1 MSDTTNSNTSSDT
14 ISGSTS
20 DRAHTHWKVE
30 HDSNNIAWLHFDT
43 VDANNKPTAAN
54 LLSQT
59 AIAQLNDIIESLEN
73 NLPKAVILVS
83 DKKDSFIFG
92 ADIKEFTTLDNKQQ
106 ALEFLQRGHALMNRL
121 ESLNCTTVSMVHGI
135 CFGGGTELSLA
146 CDYIVAS
153 DDKKTKIGLPE
164 IKLGIHP
171 GYGGTARSIER
182 CGPLAAMNIMLTGR
196 ALTSRAAKKINLIDE
211 MVPLRQ
217 LKAAAESYALTAPDK
232 KPLALMA
239 RLANS
244 SLARPLIASQM
255 RKQVAQKARPE
266 HYPAPYELIDLWKN
280 YANDKKEM
288 LKQEAIT
295 VAELATTDTARSLVR
310 VFFLQENLKSQGKQ
324 TKFKAEH
331 VHVIG
336 GGLMG
341 GDIASWCAIQGYS
354 VTVQDQSPDALAGT
368 IKRAQ
373 YSFKKKFKR
382 DRRAI
387 RDAND
392 RLMADHRGAGIHRA
406 DIIIEAIFED
416 KDVKRKL
423 YESIEP
429 KMKPDA
435 ILATNTSS
443 IKLEDLSSC
452 LKNPGRLVGLHFFNP
467 VALMPLVEIIRG
479 NETDE
484 KVMQQALAFG
494 KNIGKL
500 PLAVKSSPGFL
511 VNRILMPYILEA
523 VTMVDEGI
531 APEVIDKAATDYGM
545 PMGPIELA
553 DTVGLDICKSV
564 ANILSEALDMPLPKN
579 LEGLSKDKLGKKS
592 GEGFYKYKNN
602 KPIKNKSASYSNSQ
616 EVQDRLIC
624 RLINEATACL
634 EEGIVED
641 KDLIDAGVIF
651 GTGFAPFRGGPLEYI
666 RNTGSEKL
674 LATMAILEKK
684 YGNHF
689 SKNAGWEKV

>member
-1 MSDTTNSNTSSDT
+1 MSQDMMSKGNIKQDTQMTENF
-14 ISGSTS
+14 
-20 DRAHTHWKVE
+20 WKLE
-30 HDSNNIAWLHFDT
+30 TDDNNIAWLHFDT
-43 VDANNKPTAAN
+43 PEASAN
-54 LLSQT
+54 LLSQA
-59 AIAQLNDIIESLEN
+59 AIKELDERLKTLAKSRPQALIIL
-73 NLPKAVILVS
+73 S
-83 DKKDSFIFG
+83 DKKSSFIFG
-92 ADIKEFTTLDNKQQ
+92 ADIKEFTALETMDQ
-106 ALEFLQRGHALMNRL
+106 ALSFMKKGHALMNRL
-121 ESLNCTTVSMVHGI
+121 EALPFPTVSMVHGL

-171 GYGGTARSIER
+171 GYGGTVRSIER

-196 ALTSRAAKKINLIDE
+196 ALTARAAKKIQLIDE
-211 MVPLRQ
+211 MVPARQ
-217 LKAAAESYALTAPDK
+217 LKAAAEYYALNAPK
-232 KPLALMA
+232 RRKLPL
-239 RLANS
+239 
-244 SLARPLIASQM
+244 LARIANQSILRPLVASQM
-255 RKQVAQKARPE
+255 RKQVASKAKPE
-266 HYPAPYELIDLWKN
+266 HYPAPYSLIDLWLKN
-280 YANDKKEM
+280 GSNRKQM
-288 LKQEAIT
+288 LEQEAIA
-295 VAELATTDTARSLVR
+295 VADLATTDTARNLVR
-310 VFFLQENLKSQGKQ
+310 VFFLQEGLKSQGK
-324 TKFKAEH
+324 KVDFDVKY

-336 GGLMG
+336 GGIMG

-354 VTVQDQSPDALAGT
+354 VTVQDQSPERLAQT

-392 RLMADHRGAGIHRA
+392 RLMADHKGAGIHRA
-406 DIIIEAIFED
+406 DIVIEAIFED
-416 KDVKRKL
+416 VAVKREL

-429 KMKPDA
+429 KMKAEA

-479 NETDE
+479 NETE
-484 KVMQQALAFG
+484 ERVVQQALAFG

-531 APEVIDKAATDYGM
+531 PPEVIDKAATDYGM

-564 ANILSEALDMPLPKN
+564 ANILSTALDMPLPAN
-579 LEGLSKDKLGKKS
+579 LENLSDKKLGKKT
-592 GEGFYKYKNN
+592 GEGFYQYKNN
-602 KPIKNKSASYSNSQ
+602 KPIKNKNASYSNPQ
-616 EVQDRLIC
+616 QVQDRLVL
-624 RLINEATACL
+624 RLVNEATACL
-634 EEGIVED
+634 REGIVDD

-666 RNTGSEKL
+666 RSTGVDQLSQTLDSLKTNFGERFTKDDGWSE
-674 LATMAILEKK
+674 I
-684 YGNHF
+684 
-689 SKNAGWEKV
+689 

>member
-1 MSDTTNSNTSSDT
+1 MSDTY
-14 ISGSTS
+14 
-20 DRAHTHWKVE
+20 WKVE
-30 HDSNNIAWLHFDT
+30 HDKNNIAWLHFDT
-43 VDANNKPTAAN
+43 PDASAN
-54 LLSQT
+54 LLSQA
-59 AIAQLNDIIESLEN
+59 AIKELDDIIKDFESN
-73 NLPKAVILVS
+73 KPKAVIILS

-92 ADIKEFTTLDNKQQ
+92 ADIKEFTTLENKEQ
-106 ALEFLQRGHALMNRL
+106 ALKFLQKGHALMNRL
-121 ESLNCTTVSMVHGI
+121 EALNCPTVSMVHGL

-153 DDKKTKIGLPE
+153 DHKKTKIGLPE

-171 GYGGTARSIER
+171 GYGGTARSIKR

-196 ALTSRAAKKINLIDE
+196 ALTARAAKKINLIDE

-217 LKAAAESYALTAPDK
+217 LKTAAEKYALS
-232 KPLALMA
+232 KPKYKQLPLLA
-239 RLANS
+239 RLS
-244 SLARPLIASQM
+244 STPFLRPLIATQM
-255 RKQVAQKARPE
+255 RKKIATKAKKE
-266 HYPAPYELIDLWKN
+266 HYPAPYSLIDLWLKYGDN
-280 YANDKKEM
+280 KKQM
-288 LKQEAIT
+288 LEQEAIA
-295 VAELATTDTARSLVR
+295 VAELATSNTARNLVR
-310 VFFLQENLKSQGKQ
+310 VFFLQENLKSQGKKV
-324 TKFKAEH
+324 KFDAKN

-336 GGLMG
+336 GGIMG

-354 VTVQDQSPDALAGT
+354 VTVQDQDPHRLAQT

-392 RLMADHRGAGIHRA
+392 RLMADHRGTGIQRA
-406 DIIIEAIFED
+406 DIVIEAIFED
-416 KDVKRKL
+416 VEAKRAL

-429 KMKPDA
+429 LMKTEA

-479 NETDE
+479 KETDE
-484 KVMQQALAFG
+484 EVVQQALAFG

-523 VTMVDEGI
+523 VTMLDEGI

-564 ANILSEALDMPLPKN
+564 ADILSAALGMPLPDN
-579 LEGLSKDKLGKKS
+579 LKKLSDKKLGKKT

-602 KPIKNKSASYSNSQ
+602 KPVKNKNATYANPKQ
-616 EVQDRLIC
+616 VQDRLVM
-624 RLINEATACL
+624 RLINEAVACL
-634 EEGIVED
+634 HEGIVD
-641 KDLIDAGVIF
+641 KEDLIDAGVIF

-666 RNTGSEKL
+666 KNEGVEKL
-674 LATMAILEKK
+674 GETITHLQEKFGDRFK
-684 YGNHF
+684 
-689 SKNAGWEKV
+689 KNEAWSQIG

>member
-1 MSDTTNSNTSSDT
+1 MSENNVSY
-14 ISGSTS
+14 
-20 DRAHTHWKVE
+20 WKVE
-30 HDSNNIAWLHFDT
+30 HDDNNVAWLHFDT
-43 VDANNKPTAAN
+43 PDASAN
-54 LLSQT
+54 LLCQA
-59 AIAQLNDIIESLEN
+59 AIKELD
-73 NLPKAVILVS
+73 NLLQGFEKEPPKALIIVS

-92 ADIKEFTTLDNKQQ
+92 ADIKEFTTLDN
-106 ALEFLQRGHALMNRL
+106 LEVAKKFLQNGHDLMNRL
-121 ESLNCTTVSMVHGI
+121 EALKFPTVSMVHGL

-164 IKLGIHP
+164 INLGIHP

-196 ALTSRAAKKINLIDE
+196 ALTARAAKKIKLVDE
-211 MVPLRQ
+211 IVPYRQ
-217 LKAAAESYALTAPDK
+217 LKAAAENYALKAPDR
-232 KPLALMA
+232 KPLPLLT
-239 RLANS
+239 RLTNTAIV
-244 SLARPLIASQM
+244 RPIIASQM
-255 RKQVAQKARPE
+255 RKQVAKKAKKE
-266 HYPAPYELIDLWKN
+266 HYPAPYQLIDLWKEH
-280 YANDKKEM
+280 AGDKKLM
-288 LKQEAIT
+288 LEREALA
-295 VAELATTDTARSLVR
+295 VAKLATTETAKNLVR
-310 VFFLQENLKSQGKQ
+310 VFFLQEGLKSQGKQ
-324 TKFKAEH
+324 TDFDVKN

-336 GGLMG
+336 GGIMG

-354 VTVQDQSPDALAGT
+354 VTVQDQSPERLAQT

-392 RLMADHRGAGIHRA
+392 LLMADHRGAGIHRA
-406 DIIIEAIFED
+406 DIVIEAIFED
-416 KDVKRKL
+416 KDVKRSL

-429 KMKPDA
+429 LMKENA

-484 KVMQQALAFG
+484 KVVQQALAFG

-523 VTMVDEGI
+523 VLMVDEGI

-564 ANILSEALDMPLPKN
+564 ANILSEALDMSLPNN
-579 LEGLSKDKLGKKS
+579 LKELSDKKLGKKT
-592 GEGFYKYKNN
+592 GEGFYKYIKG
-602 KPIKNKSASYSNSQ
+602 KPVKNKDASYSNPQ
-616 EVQDRLIC
+616 EVQDRLVL
-624 RLINEATACL
+624 RLVNEATACL
-634 EEGIVED
+634 REGIVDD

-666 RNTGSEKL
+666 RATGAENLSQ
-674 LATMAILEKK
+674 TMDSLSKK
-684 YGNHF
+684 FGDRF
-689 SKNAGWEKV
+689 IKDDGWQKV

>member
-1 MSDTTNSNTSSDT
+1 MSQDNTNNKDN
-14 ISGSTS
+14 
-20 DRAHTHWKVE
+20 WKIE
-30 HDSNNIAWLHFDT
+30 LDNNNIAWVHFD
-43 VDANNKPTAAN
+43 KPGVVAN
-54 LLSQT
+54 LLAQD
-59 AIAQLNDIIESLEN
+59 AIKQLDEIIKDFER
-73 NLPKAVILVS
+73 NLPAAVIILS

-92 ADIKEFTTLDNKQQ
+92 ADIKEFTALETKEQ
-106 ALEFLQRGHALMNRL
+106 ALDFMHKGHALMNRL
-121 ESLNCTTVSMVHGI
+121 ESLPCPTVSMIHGP
-135 CFGGGTELSLA
+135 CLGGGAELSLA
-146 CDYIVAS
+146 CDYIIAS

-164 IKLGIHP
+164 VKLGIHP

-196 ALTSRAAKKINLIDE
+196 ALTARAAKKIKLIDE
-211 MVPLRQ
+211 AVPLRQ
-217 LKAAAESYALTAPDK
+217 LKAAAEQYALTAPK
-232 KPLALMA
+232 RNKLPFFTRITNTAFL
-239 RLANS
+239 
-244 SLARPLIASQM
+244 RPFIASQM
-255 RKQVAQKARPE
+255 RKQVASKAKAE
-266 HYPAPYELIDLWKN
+266 HYPAPYSLIDLWKK
-280 YANDKKEM
+280 YAGNKKQM
-288 LKQEAIT
+288 LEQEAIA
-295 VAELATTDTARSLVR
+295 VAGLATTETAKNLVR

-324 TKFKAEH
+324 THFDVQH

-336 GGLMG
+336 GGIMG

-354 VTVQDQSPDALAGT
+354 VTVQDQDPARLAQT

-416 KDVKRKL
+416 VDVKRSL

-429 KMKPDA
+429 KMKSDA

-452 LKNPGRLVGLHFFNP
+452 LKKPGRLVGLHFFNP

-484 KVMQQALAFG
+484 KVVQQALAFG

-531 APEVIDKAATDYGM
+531 PPEVIDKAATDYGM

-564 ANILSEALDMPLPKN
+564 ANILSSALDMPLPGN
-579 LEGLSKDKLGKKS
+579 LKQLSDKKLGKKT
-592 GEGFYKYKNN
+592 GEGFYRYKDN
-602 KPIKNKSASYSNSQ
+602 KPVKNKNATYANTQ
-616 EVQDRLIC
+616 EVQDRLVL
-624 RLINEATACL
+624 RLVNEAVACL
-634 EEGIVED
+634 REGIVDD

-651 GTGFAPFRGGPLEYI
+651 GTGFAPFRGGPLHYI
-666 RNTGSEKL
+666 QAQGVDKLEQTLESLKTKFGSRFEKD
-674 LATMAILEKK
+674 E
-684 YGNHF
+684 
-689 SKNAGWEKV
+689 GWVNIG

>member
-1 MSDTTNSNTSSDT
+1 MSDNNWT
-14 ISGSTS
+14 IEY
-20 DRAHTHWKVE
+20 DA
-30 HDSNNIAWLHFDT
+30 NNIAWLHF
-43 VDANNKPTAAN
+43 ASPGASAN

-59 AIAQLNDIIESLEN
+59 AIKELNDIIASFEQ
-73 NLPKAVILVS
+73 NLPRALIILS

-92 ADIKEFTTLDNKQQ
+92 ADIKEFTALDNQQQ
-106 ALEFLQRGHALMNRL
+106 ALAFMQTGHALMNRL
-121 ESLNCTTVSMVHGI
+121 EALPCPTVSMIHGL

-153 DDKKTKIGLPE
+153 DDKKTRIGLPE

-196 ALTSRAAKKINLIDE
+196 ALAARAAKKINLIDE
-211 MVPLRQ
+211 AVPLRQ
-217 LKAAAESYALTAPDK
+217 LKAATEQLALTAPGRRK
-232 KPLALMA
+232 LPLLT
-239 RLANS
+239 RITNS
-244 SLARPLIASQM
+244 SLLRPLIAAQM
-255 RKQVAQKARPE
+255 RKQVATKARAE
-266 HYPAPYELIDLWKN
+266 HYPAPYSLINLWQK
-280 YANDKKEM
+280 YAGNKKLM
-288 LKQEAIT
+288 LEKEAIA
-295 VAELATTDTARSLVR
+295 VAELATTDTARNLVR

-324 TKFKAEH
+324 TRFDIEH

-336 GGLMG
+336 GGIMG
-341 GDIASWCAIQGYS
+341 GDIASWCAIQGFS
-354 VTVQDQSPDALAGT
+354 VTVQDQSPERLAET

-392 RLMADHRGAGIHRA
+392 HLMADHRGAGIYRA
-406 DIIIEAIFED
+406 DIVIEAIFED
-416 KDVKRKL
+416 VEVKRTL
-423 YESIEP
+423 YEAIEP
-429 KMKPDA
+429 KMKDSA

-452 LKNPGRLVGLHFFNP
+452 LNKPGRLVGLHFFNP

-484 KVMQQALAFG
+484 QVVQQALAFG

-564 ANILSEALDMPLPKN
+564 ANILSTALDMPLPDN
-579 LEGLSKDKLGKKS
+579 LKELSDKKLGKKT
-592 GEGFYKYKNN
+592 GEGFYRYDKN
-602 KPIKNKSASYSNSQ
+602 KPVKNKRASYSDPQ
-616 EVQDRLIC
+616 QVQDRLVM
-624 RLINEATACL
+624 RLLNEATACL
-634 EEGIVED
+634 REGIVAE

-666 RNTGSEKL
+666 RSCGVDNLTQ
-674 LATMAILEKK
+674 TMATLETKFGARFERDK
-684 YGNHF
+684 
-689 SKNAGWEKV
+689 GWDRL

>member
-1 MSDTTNSNTSSDT
+1 MSDKNWT
-14 ISGSTS
+14 
-20 DRAHTHWKVE
+20 VE
-30 HDSNNIAWLHFDT
+30 HDDNNVAWLHFDMPGT
-43 VDANNKPTAAN
+43 SAN
-54 LLSQT
+54 LLSQA
-59 AIAQLNDIIESLEN
+59 AIKELDEIIHGFEQSPPRAL
-73 NLPKAVILVS
+73 VILS

-92 ADIKEFTTLDNKQQ
+92 ADIKEFTALDTMEQ
-106 ALEFLQRGHALMNRL
+106 ALAFMHKGHALMNRL
-121 ESLNCTTVSMVHGI
+121 EALSCPTVSMIHGL

-196 ALTSRAAKKINLIDE
+196 ALTARAAKKINLIDE
-211 MVPLRQ
+211 MVPARQ
-217 LKAAAESYALTAPDK
+217 LKAAAESYALTAPK
-232 KPLALMA
+232 RKQLPFLTRITNSAL
-239 RLANS
+239 L
-244 SLARPLIASQM
+244 RPLIAAQM
-255 RKQVAQKARPE
+255 RKQVATKAKSE
-266 HYPAPYELIDLWKN
+266 HYPAPYSLIDLWKK
-280 YANDKKEM
+280 YAGNKKLM
-288 LKQEAIT
+288 LEKEAIA
-295 VAELATTDTARSLVR
+295 VAELATTDTARNLVR

-324 TKFKAEH
+324 TDFQIEH

-336 GGLMG
+336 GGIMG

-354 VTVQDQSPDALAGT
+354 VTVQDQDPERLAQT

-373 YSFKKKFKR
+373 YSFNKKFKR

-387 RDAND
+387 RDASD
-392 RLMADHRGAGIHRA
+392 RLMADHRGSGIHRA

-416 KDVKRKL
+416 AEVKRAL
-423 YESIEP
+423 YQSIEP
-429 KMKPDA
+429 RMKATA
-435 ILATNTSS
+435 ILASNTSS

-484 KVMQQALAFG
+484 HVVQQALAFG

-564 ANILSEALDMPLPKN
+564 ANILSTALDMPLPDN
-579 LEGLSKDKLGKKS
+579 LKQLSDKKLGKKT
-592 GEGFYKYKNN
+592 GEGFYKY
-602 KPIKNKSASYSNSQ
+602 IKNKPVKNKHASYSNPQ
-616 EVQDRLIC
+616 EVQDRLVM
-624 RLINEATACL
+624 RLLNEAAACL
-634 EEGIVED
+634 REEIVAE

-666 RNTGSEKL
+666 RTSGVDQLSQ
-674 LATMAILEKK
+674 TMASLQ
-684 YGNHF
+684 
-689 SKNAGWEKV
+689 SKFGSRFERDKGWEIL

>member
-1 MSDTTNSNTSSDT
+1 MSEENHSEGNNW
-14 ISGSTS
+14 
-20 DRAHTHWKVE
+20 HVE
-30 HDSNNIAWLHFDT
+30 KDGNNIAWLHFD
-43 VDANNKPTAAN
+43 KPESAAN
-54 LLSQT
+54 LLSQK
-59 AIAQLNDIIESLEN
+59 AIKELNDILIGFESD
-73 NLPKAVILVS
+73 LPKAIIILS

-92 ADIKEFTTLDNKQQ
+92 ADIKEFTTLDNKEQ
-106 ALEFLQRGHALMNRL
+106 ALAFMLKGHELMNRL
-121 ESLNCTTVSMVHGI
+121 EAMKCPTVSMIHGL

-182 CGPLAAMNIMLTGR
+182 CGPVAAMGIMLTGR
-196 ALTSRAAKKINLIDE
+196 ALNARAAKKIRLIEE
-211 MVPLRQ
+211 MVPVRQ
-217 LKAAAESYALTAPDK
+217 LKAAAEKFALTTPKRK
-232 KPLALMA
+232 KLPLLTRVM
-239 RLANS
+239 NH
-244 SLARPLIASQM
+244 SLVRPLIASKM
-255 RKQVAQKARPE
+255 RKTVAAKARKE
-266 HYPAPYELIDLWKN
+266 HYPAPYALIDLWQKYVGN
-280 YANDKKEM
+280 KKLM
-288 LKQEAIT
+288 LEKEAIA
-295 VAELATTDTARSLVR
+295 VADLATTDTARNLVR
-310 VFFLQENLKSQGKQ
+310 VFFLQEQLKSQGKKV
-324 TKFKAEH
+324 KFDVEH

-336 GGLMG
+336 GGIMG

-354 VTVQDQSPDALAGT
+354 VTVQDQDPERLAQT

-392 RLMADHRGAGIHRA
+392 RLMADHRGAGVHRA
-406 DIIIEAIFED
+406 DIVIEAIFED
-416 KDVKRKL
+416 VEVKRSL
-423 YESIEP
+423 YKSIEP

-484 KVMQQALAFG
+484 NVVQQALAFG

-531 APEVIDKAATDYGM
+531 PPEVIDKAALQYGM

-564 ANILSEALDMPLPKN
+564 ANILSAALDMPLPDYLKT
-579 LEGLSKDKLGKKS
+579 LSDKKLGKKT
-592 GEGFYKYKNN
+592 GEGFYKYKSG
-602 KPIKNKSASYSNSQ
+602 KPIKNKNASYSNIQ
-616 EVQDRLIC
+616 EVQDRLVL
-624 RLINEATACL
+624 RLVNEATACL
-634 EEGIVED
+634 REGIVDD

-666 RNTGSEKL
+666 RSTGVDNLSQTLDGLKNKL
-674 LATMAILEKK
+674 GDRFKK
-684 YGNHF
+684 DE
-689 SKNAGWEKV
+689 GWSQI

>member
-1 MSDTTNSNTSSDT
+1 MSQDNANT
-14 ISGSTS
+14 
-20 DRAHTHWKVE
+20 ANNWKIE
-30 HDSNNIAWLHFDT
+30 KDDNNIAWLHFDT
-43 VDANNKPTAAN
+43 ADASAN
-54 LLSQT
+54 LLSQA
-59 AIAQLNDIIESLEN
+59 AIKELDDILKELEKS
-73 NLPKAVILVS
+73 PPQAIIILS

-92 ADIKEFTTLDNKQQ
+92 ADIKEFTALDNKEQ
-106 ALEFLQRGHALMNRL
+106 ALAFMHKGHALMNRL
-121 ESLNCTTVSMVHGI
+121 EAMPCPTVSMVHGL

-196 ALTSRAAKKINLIDE
+196 ALTARAAKKIKLIDE

-217 LKAAAESYALTAPDK
+217 LKAAAENFALTAPER
-232 KPLALMA
+232 KPLPLLT
-239 RLANS
+239 RVTNYS
-244 SLARPLIASQM
+244 FVRPLIASQM
-255 RKQVAQKARPE
+255 RKQVAAKAIPE
-266 HYPAPYELIDLWKN
+266 HYPAPYSLIKLWQHHAGN
-280 YANDKKEM
+280 KKTM
-288 LKQEAIT
+288 LEKEAIA
-295 VAELATTDTARSLVR
+295 VADLATSDTAKNLVR

-324 TKFKAEH
+324 TDFPVEH

-336 GGLMG
+336 GGIMG

-354 VTVQDQSPDALAGT
+354 VTVQDQDPERLAQT

-392 RLMADHRGAGIHRA
+392 RLMADHRGSGIHRA
-406 DIIIEAIFED
+406 DIVIEAIFED
-416 KDVKRKL
+416 VEVKRAL

-429 KMKPDA
+429 KMKADA

-443 IKLEDLSSC
+443 IKLEDLTSC

-479 NETDE
+479 NESDE
-484 KVMQQALAFG
+484 KVVQQALAFG

-531 APEVIDKAATDYGM
+531 PPEVIDKAATDYGM

-564 ANILSEALDMPLPKN
+564 ANILSTALAMPLPDYLK
-579 LEGLSKDKLGKKS
+579 ELSDKKLGKKT
-592 GEGFYKYKNN
+592 GEGFYKYKAN
-602 KPIKNKSASYSNSQ
+602 KAVKNKNASYANTQ
-616 EVQDRLIC
+616 EVQDRLVL
-624 RLINEATACL
+624 RLLNEATACL
-634 EEGIVED
+634 REGLVED

-666 RNTGSEKL
+666 KTQGVDELSQTLAALKTKFGDRFEKD
-674 LATMAILEKK
+674 E
-684 YGNHF
+684 
-689 SKNAGWEKV
+689 GWSNL

>member
-1 MSDTTNSNTSSDT
+1 MSTDTEKPT
-14 ISGSTS
+14 STS
-20 DRAHTHWKVE
+20 MPAANNWKTVS
-30 HDSNNIAWLHFDT
+30 DDNNIVWLHFDT
-43 VDANNKPTAAN
+43 AHSAAN
-54 LLSQT
+54 LLSQA
-59 AIAQLNDIIESLEN
+59 AIKELDDIIAGLEKA
-73 NLPKAVILVS
+73 LPAALIIVS

-92 ADIKEFTTLDNKQQ
+92 ADIKEFTALENEQQ
-106 ALEFLQRGHALMNRL
+106 ALAFMHNGHALMNRL
-121 ESLNCTTVSMVHGI
+121 EALPCPTVSMIHGP

-153 DDKKTKIGLPE
+153 DSKITKIGLPE

-182 CGPLAAMNIMLTGR
+182 CGPLAAMNIMLTGS
-196 ALTSRAAKKINLIDE
+196 ALSARAASKIKLIDE
-211 MVPLRQ
+211 AVPLRQ
-217 LKAAAESYALTAPDK
+217 LKTAAEYYALN
-232 KPLALMA
+232 KPQRKTLPLSA

-244 SLARPLIASQM
+244 ALLRPLIASQM
-255 RKQVAQKARPE
+255 RKQVSRKAKAE
-266 HYPAPYELIDLWKN
+266 HYPAPYALIDLWQQ
-280 YANDKKEM
+280 YAGNKKLM
-288 LKQEAIT
+288 LEQEAIT
-295 VAELATTDTARSLVR
+295 VARLAATDTARNLVR
-310 VFFLQENLKSQGKQ
+310 VFFLQENLKSQGKKIDFDVQ
-324 TKFKAEH
+324 H

-354 VTVQDQSPDALAGT
+354 VTVQDQSPQALAQT

-373 YSFKKKFKR
+373 YSFGKKFKR

-392 RLMADHRGAGIHRA
+392 RLTADHRGAGITRA

-416 KDVKRKL
+416 KDVKRSL

-429 KMKPDA
+429 RMKKNA

-479 NETDE
+479 SETDE
-484 KVMQQALAFG
+484 TVVQQALAFG

-531 APEVIDKAATDYGM
+531 PAEVIDKAATDYGM

-564 ANILSEALDMPLPKN
+564 ANILSAALGMPLPDN
-579 LEGLSKDKLGKKS
+579 LKQLSDKKLGKKT
-592 GEGFYKYKNN
+592 GAGFYQYKGN
-602 KPIKNKSASYSNSQ
+602 KPIKNKNASYANPQ
-616 EVQDRLIC
+616 EVQDRLVM
-624 RLINEATACL
+624 RLLNEATACL
-634 EEGIVED
+634 REGIVEEQ
-641 KDLIDAGVIF
+641 DLIDAGVIF

-666 RNTGSEKL
+666 RSSDIDKL
-674 LATMAILEKK
+674 SHTMRQLQ
-684 YGNHF
+684 
-689 SKNAGWEKV
+689 SKFGERFTKDAGWDML

>member
-1 MSDTTNSNTSSDT
+1 MSESN
-14 ISGSTS
+14 
-20 DRAHTHWKVE
+20 HTYWKIKR
-30 HDSNNIAWLHFDT
+30 DSNNIAWLHFDMPDT
-43 VDANNKPTAAN
+43 GAN
-54 LLSQT
+54 LLSQ
-59 AIAQLNDIIESLEN
+59 
-73 NLPKAVILVS
+73 AVIGELRGILSAFKQDLPQALIILS

-92 ADIKEFTTLDNKQQ
+92 ADIKEFITLDNKQQ
-106 ALEFLQRGHALMNRL
+106 ALEFLQSGHALMDQL
-121 ESLNCTTVSMVHGI
+121 AALPCTTVSMIHGI
-135 CFGGGTELSLA
+135 CLGGGTELSLA

-171 GYGGTARSIER
+171 GYGGTARSINR
-182 CGPLAAMNIMLTGR
+182 CGPLAAMNLMLTGR
-196 ALTSRAAKKINLIDE
+196 ALDARTAKKIRLIDE
-211 MVPLRQ
+211 AVPLRQ
-217 LKAAAESYALTAPDK
+217 LRSAAEHYALTSPKEK
-232 KPLALMA
+232 KLPLSM
-239 RLANS
+239 RLANKGF
-244 SLARPLIASQM
+244 LRPLIALQM
-255 RKQVAQKARPE
+255 RKQVAQKARAE
-266 HYPAPYELIDLWKN
+266 HYPAPYALIDLWQK
-280 YANDKKEM
+280 YAGDTKKM
-288 LKQEAIT
+288 LAQEAII
-295 VAELATTDTARSLVR
+295 VAELATTVTARNLVR

-324 TKFKAEH
+324 IDFNAEH

-336 GGLMG
+336 GGIMG

-354 VTVQDQSPDALAGT
+354 VTVQDQDPERLAQT

-373 YSFKKKFKR
+373 YSFKKKFRR

-392 RLMADHRGAGIHRA
+392 LLTADHRGHGIYRA
-406 DIIIEAIFED
+406 DIVIEAIFED
-416 KDVKRKL
+416 RDVKRAL
-423 YESIEP
+423 YETIEP
-429 KMKPDA
+429 KMKTDA

-443 IKLEDLSSC
+443 IKLEDLSTC

-484 KVMQQALAFG
+484 KVVQQALAFG
-494 KNIGKL
+494 RSIGKL

-531 APEVIDKAATDYGM
+531 APEIIDKAATDYGM

-564 ANILSEALDMPLPKN
+564 ANILSVALDMPLPEN
-579 LEGLSKDKLGKKS
+579 LKQLSNDKLGKKS

-602 KPIKNKSASYSNSQ
+602 KAVKNKNVSSTDPQ
-616 EVQDRLIC
+616 EVQDRLVL
-624 RLINEATACL
+624 RLLNEATACIR
-634 EEGIVED
+634 EGIVDEN
-641 KDLIDAGVIF
+641 DLIDAGVIF

-666 RNTGSEKL
+666 RSTGSDQLCQKLEKL
-674 LATMAILEKK
+674 ERKFGSRFKK
-684 YGNHF
+684 D
-689 SKNAGWEKV
+689 AGWSEL

>member
-1 MSDTTNSNTSSDT
+1 MSDNNWT
-14 ISGSTS
+14 IEY
-20 DRAHTHWKVE
+20 DA
-30 HDSNNIAWLHFDT
+30 NNIAWLHF
-43 VDANNKPTAAN
+43 ASPGASAN

-59 AIAQLNDIIESLEN
+59 AIKELDDIIASFEQ
-73 NLPKAVILVS
+73 NLPRALIILS

-92 ADIKEFTTLDNKQQ
+92 ADIKEFTALDNQQQ
-106 ALEFLQRGHALMNRL
+106 ALAFMQTGHALMNRL
-121 ESLNCTTVSMVHGI
+121 EALPCPTVSMIHGL

-153 DDKKTKIGLPE
+153 DDKKTRIGLPE

-196 ALTSRAAKKINLIDE
+196 ALAARAAKKINLIDE
-211 MVPLRQ
+211 AVPLRQ
-217 LKAAAESYALTAPDK
+217 LKAAAEQLALTAPGRRK
-232 KPLALMA
+232 LPLLT
-239 RLANS
+239 RITNS
-244 SLARPLIASQM
+244 SLLRPLIAAQM
-255 RKQVAQKARPE
+255 RKQVATKARAE
-266 HYPAPYELIDLWKN
+266 HYPAPYSLINLWQK
-280 YANDKKEM
+280 YAGNKKLM
-288 LKQEAIT
+288 LEKEAIA
-295 VAELATTDTARSLVR
+295 VAELATTDTARNLVR

-324 TKFKAEH
+324 TRFDIEH

-336 GGLMG
+336 GGIMG
-341 GDIASWCAIQGYS
+341 GDIASWCAIQGFS
-354 VTVQDQSPDALAGT
+354 VTVQDQSPERLAET

-392 RLMADHRGAGIHRA
+392 HLMADHRGAGIYRA
-406 DIIIEAIFED
+406 DIVIEAIFED
-416 KDVKRKL
+416 VEVKRTL
-423 YESIEP
+423 YEAIEP
-429 KMKPDA
+429 KMKDSA

-452 LKNPGRLVGLHFFNP
+452 LNKPGRLVGLHFFNP

-484 KVMQQALAFG
+484 QVVQQALAFG

-564 ANILSEALDMPLPKN
+564 ANILSTALDMPLPDN
-579 LEGLSKDKLGKKS
+579 LKELSDKKLGKKT
-592 GEGFYKYKNN
+592 GEGFYRYDKN
-602 KPIKNKSASYSNSQ
+602 KPVKNKRASYSDPQ
-616 EVQDRLIC
+616 QVQDRLVM
-624 RLINEATACL
+624 RLLNEATACL
-634 EEGIVED
+634 REGIVAE

-666 RNTGSEKL
+666 RSCGVDNLTQ
-674 LATMAILEKK
+674 TMAALETKFGARFQRDK
-684 YGNHF
+684 
-689 SKNAGWEKV
+689 GWEQL

>member
-1 MSDTTNSNTSSDT
+1 MSDNSNTVSY
-14 ISGSTS
+14 
-20 DRAHTHWKVE
+20 WKIE
-30 HDSNNIAWLHFDT
+30 KDNNNVAWLHFDT
-43 VDANNKPTAAN
+43 PDASAN
-54 LLSQT
+54 LLAQA
-59 AIAQLNDIIESLEN
+59 AIKELDDIIKAFEKDQ
-73 NLPKAVILVS
+73 PRAVIILS

-92 ADIKEFTTLDNKQQ
+92 ADIKEFTALDNKQQ
-106 ALEFLQRGHALMNRL
+106 ALEFMHKGHALMNRIEAL
-121 ESLNCTTVSMVHGI
+121 PCPTVSMVHGL

-146 CDYIVAS
+146 CDYIIAS

-196 ALTSRAAKKINLIDE
+196 ALTARAAKKIKLIDE
-211 MVPLRQ
+211 MVPVRQ
-217 LKAAAESYALTAPDK
+217 LKAAAEKYALTAPKRK
-232 KPLALMA
+232 KLPLLTRITNHALI
-239 RLANS
+239 
-244 SLARPLIASQM
+244 RPLIASQM
-255 RKQVAQKARPE
+255 RKQVASKAKAE
-266 HYPAPYELIDLWKN
+266 HYPAPYSLIRLWQK
-280 YANDKKEM
+280 YAGNKKQM
-288 LKQEAIT
+288 LEKEAEA
-295 VAELATTDTARSLVR
+295 VAELATTDTARNLVR
-310 VFFLQENLKSQGKQ
+310 VFFLQEQLKSQGK
-324 TKFKAEH
+324 KLDFDVEH

-336 GGLMG
+336 GGIMG

-354 VTVQDQSPDALAGT
+354 VTVQDQDPERLAQT

-392 RLMADHRGAGIHRA
+392 RLIADHRGTGIHRA

-416 KDVKRKL
+416 AKVKRSL

-484 KVMQQALAFG
+484 KVVQQALAFG
-494 KNIGKL
+494 KNISKL

-531 APEVIDKAATDYGM
+531 APEVIDRAATDYGM

-564 ANILSEALDMPLPKN
+564 ANILSAALDMPLPNN
-579 LEGLSKDKLGKKS
+579 LKELSDKKLGKKT
-592 GEGFYKYKNN
+592 GEGFYKYKGG
-602 KPIKNKSASYSNSQ
+602 KPVKDKSASYSNPQ
-616 EVQDRLIC
+616 QVQDRLVL
-624 RLINEATACL
+624 RLVNEATACL
-634 EEGIVED
+634 REGIVDD

-666 RNTGSEKL
+666 RAQGVEKL
-674 LATMAILEKK
+674 SQTLDSLKSKFGDRFEKDK
-684 YGNHF
+684 
-689 SKNAGWEKV
+689 GWSDV

>member
-1 MSDTTNSNTSSDT
+1 MSQENANT
-14 ISGSTS
+14 
-20 DRAHTHWKVE
+20 ANNWKIE
-30 HDSNNIAWLHFDT
+30 NDDNNISWLHFDT
-43 VDANNKPTAAN
+43 ADASAN
-54 LLSQT
+54 LLSQA
-59 AIAQLNDIIESLEN
+59 AIKELDDILKELEKN
-73 NLPKAVILVS
+73 PPQALIILS

-92 ADIKEFTTLDNKQQ
+92 ADIKEFTALDNKEQ
-106 ALEFLQRGHALMNRL
+106 ALAFMHKGHALMNRL
-121 ESLNCTTVSMVHGI
+121 EAMPCPTVSMIHGL

-196 ALTSRAAKKINLIDE
+196 ALTARAAKKIKLIDE

-217 LKAAAESYALTAPDK
+217 LKAAAENFALTAPK
-232 KPLALMA
+232 RKPLPLLT
-239 RLANS
+239 RLTNS

-255 RKQVAQKARPE
+255 RKQVASKAKPE
-266 HYPAPYELIDLWKN
+266 HYPAPYSLIDLWKAHAGN
-280 YANDKKEM
+280 KKTM
-288 LKQEAIT
+288 LEKEAIA
-295 VAELATTDTARSLVR
+295 VAELATSDTARNLVR

-324 TKFKAEH
+324 TKFDVEH

-336 GGLMG
+336 GGIMG

-354 VTVQDQSPDALAGT
+354 VTVQDQDPERLAQT

-392 RLMADHRGAGIHRA
+392 RLMADHRGSGVFRA

-416 KDVKRKL
+416 VEVKRAL

-429 KMKPDA
+429 KMKADA

-479 NETDE
+479 LETDE
-484 KVMQQALAFG
+484 KVVQQALAFG

-523 VTMVDEGI
+523 VSMVDEGI
-531 APEVIDKAATDYGM
+531 PPEVIDKAATDYGM

-564 ANILSEALDMPLPKN
+564 ANILSTALDMPLPDYLK
-579 LEGLSKDKLGKKS
+579 ELSDKKLGKKT
-592 GEGFYKYKNN
+592 GEGFYQYKNN
-602 KPIKNKSASYSNSQ
+602 KAVKNKSASYTNTQ
-616 EVQDRLIC
+616 EVQDRLVL
-624 RLINEATACL
+624 RLVNEATACL
-634 EEGIVED
+634 REGLVDNKE
-641 KDLIDAGVIF
+641 LIDAGVIF

-666 RNTGSEKL
+666 KTQGADKLSQTLEALKTKFGERFEKD
-674 LATMAILEKK
+674 E
-684 YGNHF
+684 
-689 SKNAGWEKV
+689 GWNNL

>member
-1 MSDTTNSNTSSDT
+1 MSKYWN
-14 ISGSTS
+14 
-20 DRAHTHWKVE
+20 VE
-30 HDSNNIAWLHFDT
+30 LDDNNIAWLHFDT
-43 VDANNKPTAAN
+43 PDASAN
-54 LLSQT
+54 LLSQAT
-59 AIAQLNDIIESLEN
+59 IKELGDIIKGFESD
-73 NLPKAVILVS
+73 LPTAVVILS

-92 ADIKEFTTLDNKQQ
+92 ADIKEFTTLDDQEQ
-106 ALEFLQRGHALMNRL
+106 ALAFLQNGHDLMNQI
-121 ESLNCTTVSMVHGI
+121 ESLACPTVSMVHGL

-182 CGPLAAMNIMLTGR
+182 CGPMAAMNIMLTGR
-196 ALTSRAAKKINLIDE
+196 ALTARAAKKINLIDV

-217 LKAAAESYALTAPDK
+217 LKAAAEKYALTAPQRK
-232 KPLALMA
+232 SLSLLA
-239 RLANS
+239 RLSNNG
-244 SLARPLIASQM
+244 LLRPLIASQM
-255 RKQVAQKARPE
+255 RKQVASKAKAE
-266 HYPAPYELIDLWKN
+266 HYPAPYALIDLWKK
-280 YANDKKEM
+280 YAGNRKKM
-288 LKQEAIT
+288 LEQEVIT
-295 VAELATTDTARSLVR
+295 VADLATTDTARNLVR
-310 VFFLQENLKSQGKQ
+310 VFFLQEKLKSQGK
-324 TKFKAEH
+324 KVDFDVEH

-336 GGLMG
+336 GGIMG

-354 VTVQDQSPDALAGT
+354 VTVQDQDPARLAHT

-392 RLMADHRGAGIHRA
+392 LLTADHRGAGVYRA

-416 KDVKRKL
+416 VAVKRSL

-429 KMKPDA
+429 KMKADA

-452 LKNPGRLVGLHFFNP
+452 LQKPGRLVGLHFFNP

-484 KVMQQALAFG
+484 TVVQQALAFG

-511 VNRILMPYILEA
+511 VNRILMPYVLEA

-531 APEVIDKAATDYGM
+531 APEVVDRAATDYGM

-553 DTVGLDICKSV
+553 DAVGLDICKSV
-564 ANILSEALDMPLPKN
+564 ANILSEALGMPLPGN
-579 LEGLSKDKLGKKS
+579 LEEISDRRLGKKT
-592 GEGFYKYKNN
+592 GEGFYKYKNG
-602 KPIKNKSASYSNSQ
+602 KPIKNKAASYSDPQ
-616 EVQDRLIC
+616 QVQDRLVM
-624 RLINEATACL
+624 RLLNEATACL
-634 EEGIVED
+634 REGIVDE

-666 RNTGSEKL
+666 RSSGTEQLS
-674 LATMAILEKK
+674 ATMDKLKDKFGDRFKK
-684 YGNHF
+684 D
-689 SKNAGWEKV
+689 AGWSEI

>member
-1 MSDTTNSNTSSDT
+1 MLNNDAVN
-14 ISGSTS
+14 
-20 DRAHTHWKVE
+20 HWNVE
-30 HDSNNIAWLHFDT
+30 TDANNIAWLHFDNPG
-43 VDANNKPTAAN
+43 APAN
-54 LLSQT
+54 LLSQA
-59 AIAQLNDIIESLEN
+59 AIKELDNIVKGFKN
-73 NLPKAVILVS
+73 NMPQAVIILS

-92 ADIKEFTTLDNKQQ
+92 ADIKEFTALDNQQQ
-106 ALEFLQRGHALMNRL
+106 ALDFMHKGHALMNRIEAL
-121 ESLNCTTVSMVHGI
+121 PCPTVCMIHGL

-146 CDYIVAS
+146 CNYIIAT

-182 CGPLAAMNIMLTGR
+182 CGPIAAMNIMLTGR
-196 ALTSRAAKKINLIDE
+196 ALTARAAKKIKLIDE

-217 LKAAAESYALTAPDK
+217 LKTAAERYALTAPK
-232 KPLALMA
+232 RNKLPLLIRLTNHALI
-239 RLANS
+239 
-244 SLARPLIASQM
+244 RPLIASKM
-255 RKQVAQKARPE
+255 RKTVANKAKPE
-266 HYPAPYELIDLWKN
+266 HYPAPYSLINLWLK
-280 YANDKKEM
+280 YADNKRLMLEKEA
-288 LKQEAIT
+288 EA
-295 VAELATTDTARSLVR
+295 VAELATTQTARNLVR
-310 VFFLQENLKSQGKQ
+310 VFFLQEGLKSQGKQ
-324 TKFKAEH
+324 TPFDVQH

-354 VTVQDQSPDALAGT
+354 VTVQDQDPARLAQT

-392 RLMADHRGAGIHRA
+392 RLMADHRGTGIHRA

-416 KDVKRKL
+416 VAVKRAL

-429 KMKPDA
+429 LMKPDA

-479 NETDE
+479 DESDE
-484 KVMQQALAFG
+484 KVVQQALAFG

-531 APEVIDKAATDYGM
+531 PVEVIDTAATDFGM

-553 DTVGLDICKSV
+553 DTVGLDICQSV
-564 ANILSEALDMPLPKN
+564 AKILSEALDMPLPDN
-579 LEGLSKDKLGKKS
+579 LKTLSDKKLGKKT

-602 KPIKNKSASYSNSQ
+602 KPIKDKTANYTNKQ
-616 EVQDRLIC
+616 EVQNRLVL
-624 RLINEATACL
+624 RLVNEAAACL
-634 EEGIVED
+634 REGLVED

-666 RNTGSEKL
+666 RSTGIDKL
-674 LATMAILEKK
+674 SQSLATLEAKFGSRFKK
-684 YGNHF
+684 DD
-689 SKNAGWEKV
+689 GWSEIT

>member
-1 MSDTTNSNTSSDT
+1 MSQDNSNTANNWS
-14 ISGSTS
+14 
-20 DRAHTHWKVE
+20 VE
-30 HDSNNIAWLHFDT
+30 KDDNNIAWLHFD
-43 VDANNKPTAAN
+43 KPETSAN
-54 LLSQT
+54 LLTQA
-59 AIAQLNDIIESLEN
+59 AIKELDDIVKEFEKN
-73 NLPKAVILVS
+73 PPKALIILS

-92 ADIKEFTTLDNKQQ
+92 ADIKEFTALETKEQ
-106 ALEFLQRGHALMNRL
+106 ALEFMLKGHALMNRL
-121 ESLNCTTVSMVHGI
+121 EALAFPTVSMIHGL

-164 IKLGIHP
+164 IKLGIFP

-196 ALTSRAAKKINLIDE
+196 ALTTRAAKKIKLIDE

-217 LKAAAESYALTAPDK
+217 LKAAAEQYALTAPKRK
-232 KPLALMA
+232 KLPFLT
-239 RLANS
+239 RLTNS
-244 SLARPLIASQM
+244 SLLRPLIATQM
-255 RKQVAQKARPE
+255 RKQVATKAKLE
-266 HYPAPYELIDLWKN
+266 HYPAPYALINLWQK
-280 YANDKKEM
+280 YAGNKKDM
-288 LKQEAIT
+288 LEQEAIA
-295 VAELATTDTARSLVR
+295 VANLATTDTARNLVR

-324 TKFKAEH
+324 TDFEVEH

-336 GGLMG
+336 GGIMG

-354 VTVQDQSPDALAGT
+354 VTVQDQSLEALAQT

-392 RLMADHRGAGIHRA
+392 RLMADHRGAGLHRA
-406 DIIIEAIFED
+406 DIVIEAIFED
-416 KDVKRKL
+416 VEVKRAL

-429 KMKPDA
+429 KMKADA

-484 KVMQQALAFG
+484 KVVQQTLAFG

-523 VTMVDEGI
+523 VFMVDEGI
-531 APEVIDKAATDYGM
+531 PPEVIDKAATDYGM

-564 ANILSEALDMPLPKN
+564 ANILSSALDMPLPDN
-579 LEGLSKDKLGKKS
+579 LKQLSDKKLGKKT
-592 GEGFYKYKNN
+592 GEGFYKYKNK
-602 KPIKNKSASYSNSQ
+602 KPIKNKSASYPNPQ
-616 EVQDRLIC
+616 EVQDRLVL
-624 RLINEATACL
+624 RLVNEATACL
-634 EEGIVED
+634 REGIVENR
-641 KDLIDAGVIF
+641 DLIDAGVIF

-666 RNTGSEKL
+666 RAHGIDKLSQTLASLKTKFGGRFEKD
-674 LATMAILEKK
+674 
-684 YGNHF
+684 
-689 SKNAGWEKV
+689 AGWNDL

>member
-1 MSDTTNSNTSSDT
+1 MTTNNGSDN
-14 ISGSTS
+14 SHGN
-20 DRAHTHWKVE
+20 WNVE
-30 HDSNNIAWLHFDT
+30 RDSNNIAWVHF
-43 VDANNKPTAAN
+43 NKPDASAN

-59 AIAQLNDIIESLEN
+59 AIKELDDVINGFEKDSPQ
-73 NLPKAVILVS
+73 AVIILS

-92 ADIKEFTTLDNKQQ
+92 ADIKEFTALDNKEQ
-106 ALEFLQRGHALMNRL
+106 ALAFMLKGHALMNRIENL
-121 ESLNCTTVSMVHGI
+121 ACPTVSMIHGL

-196 ALTSRAAKKINLIDE
+196 ALTARAAKKIKLIDA
-211 MVPLRQ
+211 MVPVRQ
-217 LKAAAESYALTAPDK
+217 LKTAAESYALTAPK
-232 KPLALMA
+232 RRPLPFFTRLTNNALI
-239 RLANS
+239 
-244 SLARPLIASQM
+244 RPLIASQM
-255 RKQVAQKARPE
+255 RKQVATKAKPE
-266 HYPAPYELIDLWKN
+266 HYPAPYSLIKLWQQ
-280 YANDKKEM
+280 YAGNKKLM
-288 LKQEAIT
+288 LEKEAIA
-295 VAELATTDTARSLVR
+295 VAALATTDTARNLVR
-310 VFFLQENLKSQGKQ
+310 VFFLQESLKSQGKQ
-324 TKFKAEH
+324 LDFEVEH

-336 GGLMG
+336 GGIMG

-354 VTVQDQSPDALAGT
+354 VTVQDQNPEQLAKT

-392 RLMADHRGAGIHRA
+392 RLMADHRGAGIYRA

-416 KDVKRKL
+416 VAVKRAL

-429 KMKPDA
+429 KMKDGA

-452 LKNPGRLVGLHFFNP
+452 LKQPGRLVGLHFFNP

-484 KVMQQALAFG
+484 KVVQQALAFG

-564 ANILSEALDMPLPKN
+564 ANILSAALGMDLPDN
-579 LEGLSKDKLGKKS
+579 LKELSDKKLGKKT
-592 GEGFYKYKNN
+592 GEGFYKYKDN
-602 KPIKNKSASYSNSQ
+602 KPIKNKSARYDNPQ
-616 EVQDRLIC
+616 QVQDRLVL
-624 RLINEATACL
+624 RLVNEATACL
-634 EEGIVED
+634 REGIVDD

-666 RNTGSEKL
+666 NTVGKENLTKTIGNLSNQFGKRFEKD
-674 LATMAILEKK
+674 
-684 YGNHF
+684 
-689 SKNAGWEKV
+689 AGWESL

>member
-1 MSDTTNSNTSSDT
+1 MSDNSSST
-14 ISGSTS
+14 GKCWS
-20 DRAHTHWKVE
+20 VE
-30 HDSNNIAWLHFDT
+30 KDDNNIAWLHFDT
-43 VDANNKPTAAN
+43 PGSSAN
-54 LLSQT
+54 LLSQA
-59 AIAQLNDIIESLEN
+59 AISELDEIIESLEDD
-73 NLPKAVILVS
+73 LPLAVIIVS
-83 DKKDSFIFG
+83 DKKDGFIFG
-92 ADIKEFTTLDNKQQ
+92 ADIKEFTALDSKEQ
-106 ALEFLQRGHALMNRL
+106 ALTFMLKGHALMNRIEAL
-121 ESLNCTTVSMVHGI
+121 TCPTVSMVHGM

-146 CDYIVAS
+146 CDYIIAS

-182 CGPLAAMNIMLTGR
+182 CGPMAAMNIMLTGR
-196 ALTSRAAKKINLIDE
+196 ALTARAAKKIALIDE

-217 LKAAAESYALTAPDK
+217 LKTAAEHFALTAPK
-232 KPLALMA
+232 RNTLPLLA
-239 RLANS
+239 RISKS
-244 SLARPLIASQM
+244 SILRPLIASQM
-255 RKQVAQKARPE
+255 RKQVAKKASPA
-266 HYPAPYELIDLWKN
+266 HYPAPYRLIDLWQKN
-280 YANDKKEM
+280 GSDKKQM
-288 LKQEAIT
+288 LEQEAIA
-295 VAELATTDTARSLVR
+295 VADLATTEASRNLVR
-310 VFFLQENLKSQGKQ
+310 VFFLQDRLKSQGKQ
-324 TKFKAEH
+324 IDFKAEH

-336 GGLMG
+336 GGIMG

-354 VTVQDQSPDALAGT
+354 VTVQDQSPEQLAQT

-392 RLMADHRGAGIHRA
+392 RLMADHRGVGVHRA
-406 DIIIEAIFED
+406 DIVIEAIFED
-416 KDVKRKL
+416 RDVKREL
-423 YESIEP
+423 YEDIEP
-429 KMKPDA
+429 KMKKDA

-443 IKLEDLSSC
+443 IKLEELSSC

-484 KVMQQALAFG
+484 KVVQKALAFG

-511 VNRILMPYILEA
+511 VNRILMPYIVEA

-531 APEVIDKAATDYGM
+531 PPEVIDKAATGYGM

-564 ANILSEALDMPLPKN
+564 ANILSEALDMTLPEN
-579 LEGLSKDKLGKKS
+579 LQQLSDKKLGKKT
-592 GEGFYKYKNN
+592 GEGFYRYKNN
-602 KPIKNKSASYSNSQ
+602 KPIKDRKATYANPQ
-616 EVQDRLIC
+616 QVQDRLVL
-624 RLINEATACL
+624 RLLNEATACL
-634 EEGIVED
+634 REGIVAD

-651 GTGFAPFRGGPLEYI
+651 GTGFA
-666 RNTGSEKL
+666 
-674 LATMAILEKK
+674 
-684 YGNHF
+684 
-689 SKNAGWEKV
+689 

>member
-1 MSDTTNSNTSSDT
+1 MFDNSESNDTSST
-14 ISGSTS
+14 NNC
-20 DRAHTHWKVE
+20 WKVE
-30 HDSNNIAWLHFDT
+30 TDDNNIAWLHFDT
-43 VDANNKPTAAN
+43 AGASAN
-54 LLSQT
+54 LLSQA
-59 AIAQLNDIIESLEN
+59 AIKELDDILKEFEKSPPQALI
-73 NLPKAVILVS
+73 ILS

-92 ADIKEFTTLDNKQQ
+92 ADIKEFTALDNKEQ
-106 ALEFLQRGHALMNRL
+106 ALAFMHKGHALMNRL
-121 ESLNCTTVSMVHGI
+121 EAMPCPTVSMIHGL

-146 CDYIVAS
+146 CDYIIAT

-196 ALTSRAAKKINLIDE
+196 ALTARAAKKIKLIDE

-217 LKAAAESYALTAPDK
+217 LKAAAENFALTAPER
-232 KPLALMA
+232 KPLPLLT
-239 RLANS
+239 RITNYS
-244 SLARPLIASQM
+244 IVRPLIASQM
-255 RKQVAQKARPE
+255 RKQVALKAKPE
-266 HYPAPYELIDLWKN
+266 HYPAPYSLIDLWKAHAGN
-280 YANDKKEM
+280 KKKM
-288 LKQEAIT
+288 LEQEAIA
-295 VAELATTDTARSLVR
+295 VAKLATSDTAKNLVR
-310 VFFLQENLKSQGKQ
+310 VFFLQENLKNQGKQ
-324 TKFKAEH
+324 TKFDVEH

-336 GGLMG
+336 GGIMG

-354 VTVQDQSPDALAGT
+354 VTVQDQDPQRLAQT

-392 RLMADHRGAGIHRA
+392 RLMADHRGSGVFRA

-416 KDVKRKL
+416 VEVKRAL
-423 YESIEP
+423 YKSIEP
-429 KMKPDA
+429 KMKADA

-479 NETDE
+479 LDSDE
-484 KVMQQALAFG
+484 KVVQQALAFA

-531 APEVIDKAATDYGM
+531 PPEVIDKAATDYGM

-564 ANILSEALDMPLPKN
+564 ANILSEALDMPLPDYLKK
-579 LEGLSKDKLGKKS
+579 LSDKKLGKKT
-592 GEGFYKYKNN
+592 GEGFYKYKAN
-602 KPIKNKSASYSNSQ
+602 KPVKNKNATYANTQ
-616 EVQDRLIC
+616 EVQDRLVL
-624 RLINEATACL
+624 RLLNEATACL
-634 EEGIVED
+634 REGLVD
-641 KDLIDAGVIF
+641 NKDLIDAGVIF

-666 RNTGSEKL
+666 KTQGVDKLSQTLAALKTKFGERFEKD
-674 LATMAILEKK
+674 K
-684 YGNHF
+684 
-689 SKNAGWEKV
+689 GWSNL

>member
-1 MSDTTNSNTSSDT
+1 MSDHNN
-14 ISGSTS
+14 
-20 DRAHTHWKVE
+20 WNVE
-30 HDSNNIAWLHFDT
+30 IDDNNIAWVHFDT
-43 VDANNKPTAAN
+43 LNASAN
-54 LLSQT
+54 LLSQA
-59 AIAQLNDIIESLEN
+59 AIKELEELIKGFEK
-73 NLPKAVILVS
+73 NLPKAVIILS

-92 ADIKEFTTLDNKQQ
+92 ADIKEFTALETQQQ
-106 ALEFLQRGHALMNRL
+106 ALEFMHKGHALMNRVEAL
-121 ESLNCTTVSMVHGI
+121 SCPTVSMIHGL

-196 ALTSRAAKKINLIDE
+196 ALNARAAKKINLIDE
-211 MVPLRQ
+211 AVPIRQ
-217 LKAAAESYALTAPDK
+217 LKAAAESYAITTPKRK
-232 KPLALMA
+232 KLSLLA
-239 RLANS
+239 RLSNNAI
-244 SLARPLIASQM
+244 LRPMIASKM
-255 RKQVAQKARPE
+255 RKQVAQKANIE
-266 HYPAPYELIDLWKN
+266 HYPAPYSLISLWQKYVGN
-280 YANDKKEM
+280 KKLM
-288 LKQEAIT
+288 LEKEAIA
-295 VAELATTDTARSLVR
+295 VADLATTDTARNLVR
-310 VFFLQENLKSQGKQ
+310 VFFLQENLKSQGKKTDFDVQ
-324 TKFKAEH
+324 H

-354 VTVQDQSPDALAGT
+354 VTVQDQSPEALAKT

-392 RLMADHRGAGIHRA
+392 RLMADHRGAGVPRA

-416 KDVKRKL
+416 KDVKRSL

-429 KMKPDA
+429 RMKDGA

-484 KVMQQALAFG
+484 KVVQQALAFG
-494 KNIGKL
+494 KSIGKL

-564 ANILSEALDMPLPKN
+564 ANILSEALGMPLPDN
-579 LEGLSKDKLGKKS
+579 LKQLSDKKLGKKS
-592 GEGFYKYKNN
+592 GEGFYQYKNN
-602 KPIKNKSASYSNSQ
+602 KPLKNKNASYPNPQ
-616 EVQDRLIC
+616 EVQDRLVL
-624 RLINEATACL
+624 RLLNEAAACL
-634 EEGIVED
+634 REGIVED
-641 KDLIDAGVIF
+641 QDLIDAGVIF

-666 RNTGSEKL
+666 KSTGTEKL
-674 LATMAILEKK
+674 SETLAALKSKFGDRFEKD
-684 YGNHF
+684 
-689 SKNAGWEKV
+689 AGWNDLH